1 MSDSHLQAGEA
12 AYKLGNIEN
21 AASICRAGIAEA
33 QSAKDEVQVLRLRTL
48 LSQCHWVKGEYE
60 AALLLTEPS
69 SSDSPGMLDP
79 HTKAQLL
86 NQRGFAF
93 TQLGRF
99 AEAREMLEEALRLAA
114 TSGFFQVISHI
125 EINRATLFFYLCD
138 YESVETC
145 GRSALAIAVE
155 FRFAEVEASA
165 SAAIGKSLMYRQR
178 WAEAVPWYERSV
190 EVFARNGFDY
200 YAMSMRADL
209 GACHFA
215 LYEDEKADRLFT
227 QALQN
232 SRDVGAL
239 ARYHIDLAN
248 MGCLHLRRGEH
259 RAALDHFQEA
269 VDIARKLGDSISTV
283 KWLCNLT
290 LTHSCMGNPDLA
302 AVCENEAMR
311 IQRRVVQARAAAAA
325 PSSISAACA
334 ARDR

>member
-33 QSAKDEVQVLRLRTL
+33 RSAKDEVQVFRLRTL
-48 LSQCHWVKGEYE
+48 LSQCHWVTGEYE
-60 AALLLTEPS
+60 AALFLTELS
-69 SSDSPGMLDP
+69 SLDSPDMLDP

-86 NQRGFAF
+86 NQRGFVF

-99 AEAREMLEEALRLAA
+99 AETRKTLHEALQLAA
-114 TSGFFQVISHI
+114 ASDLPEIAGQI

-138 YESVETC
+138 YGSVETC
-145 GRSALAIAVE
+145 GRSALEIAEKV
-155 FRFAEVEASA
+155 RSAGIEASA

-215 LYEDEKADRLFT
+215 LYEDEKADQLFT
-227 QALQN
+227 KALQN
-232 SRDVGAL
+232 SREAGAL

-259 RAALDHFQEA
+259 AEALDHFQKA

-302 AVCENEAMR
+302 AVCEKEAMR
-311 IQRRVVQARAAAAA
+311 IQRMVVQARAAAAG
-325 PSSISAACA
+325 PSALAAASAGGQL
-334 ARDR
+334 